1 MCRSSEGVKV
11 TVRVCG
17 SSEAVKVTGR
27 VSNQGR

>member
-1 MCRSSEGVKV
+1 MCGSSEGVKV

-17 SSEAVKVTGR
+17 SSEAVKVTVR